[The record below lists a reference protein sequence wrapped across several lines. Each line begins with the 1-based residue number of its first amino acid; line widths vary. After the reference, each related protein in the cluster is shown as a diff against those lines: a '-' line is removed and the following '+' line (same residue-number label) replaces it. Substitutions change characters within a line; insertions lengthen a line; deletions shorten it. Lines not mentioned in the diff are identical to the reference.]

1 MTASNIDTT
10 LTPAAPVGHYRIDP
24 SQTTVRFST
33 RHLFGLGAVTGTV
46 KVREADFRVTEP
58 LSATV
63 HAVLDAASFDTGNPR
78 RDRDVRS
85 ARYLDVTA
93 YPDIIYSS
101 HQVLLHEGKW
111 VAVGTVTA
119 HGVAAPV
126 DLTLD
131 ELRHGEN
138 GKLILRAS
146 AKIDRYAH
154 GVTAGKGLAARWL
167 TVEVTATAE
176 KSISHGFATN
186 ADRT

>member
-1 MTASNIDTT
+1 MNASITDITRAP
-10 LTPAAPVGHYRIDP
+10 TPAVGHYRIDP
-24 SQTTVRFST
+24 VRTSVRFST

-46 KVREADFRVTEP
+46 KLREADFSITEH

-85 ARYLDVTA
+85 ARYLNVTA
-93 YPDIIYSS
+93 YPDITFSS
-101 HQVLLHEGKW
+101 EQVRLHEGKW
-111 VAVGTVTA
+111 AAVGTVTA

-131 ELRHGEN
+131 ELRRDDDEE
-138 GKLILRAS
+138 LILRAS

-154 GVTAGKGLAARWL
+154 QVTAGKGLAARWL
-167 TVEVTATAE
+167 TVEVTAIAGRD
-176 KSISHGFATN
+176 SIDA
-186 ADRT
+186 

>member
-1 MTASNIDTT
+1 MHASITHTT
-10 LTPAAPVGHYRIDP
+10 RAPTPAVGHYRIDP
-24 SQTTVRFST
+24 VRTSVRFST

-46 KVREADFRVTEP
+46 KLREADFSITEH

-78 RDRDVRS
+78 RDGDVRS

-93 YPDIIYSS
+93 YPDITFSS
-101 HQVLLHEGKW
+101 EQVRLQEGKW
-111 VAVGTVTA
+111 AAVGTVTA

-131 ELRHGEN
+131 ELRRDDEE
-138 GKLILRAS
+138 LILRAS

-154 GVTAGKGLAARWL
+154 QVTAGKGLAARWL
-167 TVEVTATAE
+167 TVEVTAIARRD
-176 KSISHGFATN
+176 SIDA
-186 ADRT
+186 

>member
-1 MTASNIDTT
+1 M
-10 LTPAAPVGHYRIDP
+10 
-24 SQTTVRFST
+24 
-33 RHLFGLGAVTGTV
+33 
-46 KVREADFRVTEP
+46 
-58 LSATV
+58 
-63 HAVLDAASFDTGNPR
+63 
-78 RDRDVRS
+78 
-85 ARYLDVTA
+85 TA

-101 HQVLLHEGKW
+101 HQVRLHEGKW

>member
-1 MTASNIDTT
+1 MNASTIETPVAP
-10 LTPAAPVGHYRIDP
+10 TPAVGRYRIDP
-24 SQTTVRFST
+24 TATTVRFST

-46 KVREADFRVTEP
+46 KLREADFGVTEP

-85 ARYLDVTA
+85 AKYLGVTA
-93 YPDIIYSS
+93 YPDITFNSQ
-101 HQVLLHEGKW
+101 QVRLHKGKW

-119 HGVAAPV
+119 HGVAAPI

-131 ELRHGEN
+131 ELRHGDD

-154 GVTAGKGLAARWL
+154 RVTAGKGLAARWL
-167 TVEVTATAE
+167 TVEVTAIARRDNTDA
-176 KSISHGFATN
+176 
-186 ADRT
+186 